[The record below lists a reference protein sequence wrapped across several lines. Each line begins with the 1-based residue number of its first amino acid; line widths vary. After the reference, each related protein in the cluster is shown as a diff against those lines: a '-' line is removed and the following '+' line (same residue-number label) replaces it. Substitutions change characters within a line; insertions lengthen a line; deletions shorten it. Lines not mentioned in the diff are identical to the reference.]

1 MEAIGSGTAV
11 IGLDVPYG
19 NRLFIKPEEN
29 GYLIDY
35 DMRNV
40 DEEKLIDILAEKI
53 LDIFEDEQRLERFH
67 QKSYEI
73 ARGFL
78 TEWIEEKWKKLLIG
92 N

>member
-1 MEAIGSGTAV
+1 
-11 IGLDVPYG
+11 
-19 NRLFIKPEEN
+19 
-29 GYLIDY
+29 
-35 DMRNV
+35 MRNV